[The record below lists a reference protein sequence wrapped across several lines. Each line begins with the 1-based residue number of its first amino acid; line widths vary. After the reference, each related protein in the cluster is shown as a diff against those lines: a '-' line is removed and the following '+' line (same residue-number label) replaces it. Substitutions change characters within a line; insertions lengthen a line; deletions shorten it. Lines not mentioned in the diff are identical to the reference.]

1 MPIAASRPSLS
12 ECEKLL
18 NYRFKN
24 QEILKKSLTHSSY
37 SNVHIDSNERLEFL
51 GDATLGLVVSNLLYR
66 RFPRSAEG
74 ELSQIKSSVVSRK
87 TCRRVAS
94 RLELPRFLF
103 LGKGMTSIP
112 DSLVANVM
120 ESVIGAIFLDGGYE
134 EARLFVEEHFLPE
147 IDAFLEPPPT
157 AASKKSNA
165 NAAPSES
172 TAPQVAKP
180 IALDEAEA
188 AAIDGNF
195 KARLQT
201 RLHRTAPGEIPTYIL
216 LDEKGPPHCRC
227 FKVAVQVGARRF
239 QAAWSNNKKDA
250 EQRAAENAVRQ
261 LDGQT
266 PPHTDGES

>member
-1 MPIAASRPSLS
+1 MPSALPRPSLS

-24 QEILKKSLTHSSY
+24 QDVLKKSLTHSSY

-51 GDATLGLVVSNLLYR
+51 GDATLGLVVSNLLYK

-87 TCRRVAS
+87 TCRRVAA

-147 IDAFLEPPPT
+147 IDAFLRPPT
-157 AASKKSNA
+157 NDAPPASD
-165 NAAPSES
+165 
-172 TAPQVAKP
+172 APQAEIAKP

-201 RLHRTAPGEIPTYIL
+201 RLHRTEPGQIPTYIL

-227 FKVAVQVGARRF
+227 FKVAVQVGDRRF

-261 LDGQT
+261 LDGQK